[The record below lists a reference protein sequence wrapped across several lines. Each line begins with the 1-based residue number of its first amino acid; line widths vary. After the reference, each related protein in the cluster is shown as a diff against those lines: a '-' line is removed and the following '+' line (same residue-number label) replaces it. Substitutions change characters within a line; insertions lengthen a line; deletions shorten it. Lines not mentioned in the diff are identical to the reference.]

1 MFSFIKVFK
10 KFKMVS
16 VVKQSNVKIIFSRNF
31 HKTPDS
37 FLIKENVVQS
47 VPLNSLRDKELLSS
61 FILKKFISQI
71 MKDGK
76 KFKSEKLLKKILVRI
91 SLKGHA
97 PLNTLVLAINNVKPV
112 VDVRTIRRKG
122 KKFKVPVPLKNSRQ
136 ITKSIQTLL
145 RVSKNKLFFEEF
157 LVDELINSMRGRSK
171 SLKITLRLH
180 KFAFQNRSF
189 SNYRWF

>member
-1 MFSFIKVFK
+1 MFFFVKVLK
-10 KFKMVS
+10 ISQMVS
-16 VVKQSNVKIIFSRNF
+16 VIKHNKIKNIFSRNF
-31 HKTPDS
+31 HNTS
-37 FLIKENVVQS
+37 NCFLIKSHIVTNV
-47 VPLNSLRDKELLSS
+47 SLTSLKEKELLSS

-97 PLNTLVLAINNVKPV
+97 PLNTLILAINNVKPV

-122 KKFKVPVPLKNSRQ
+122 KKFKVPVPLKSARQ

-189 SNYRWF
+189 SNYR